1 MRWVSRVS
9 LSSTL
14 IGVGTLCAV
23 SSRRRALTVTVPS
36 LASCSTAGVAL
47 TGSSA
52 KLAKEAASSTP
63 AAKGCKVKRDA
74 RAGQRE
80 SPDMQVLLEAWA
92 LASISVGG
100 TESRSVGLI
109 FF

>member
-1 MRWVSRVS
+1 M
-9 LSSTL
+9 
-14 IGVGTLCAV
+14 
-23 SSRRRALTVTVPS
+23 
-36 LASCSTAGVAL
+36 ASCSTAGVAL

-52 KLAKEAASSTP
+52 KLAEEAASSTP

-80 SPDMQVLLEAWA
+80 TPDMQMLLEARA
-92 LASISVGG
+92 LASISVDG
-100 TESRSVGLI
+100 TESRSVGPI